1 MKYIIN
7 KKILGISLCIL
18 LIGASLPLVNSTEN
32 SQSVTLFNPLIDHE
46 IITSS
51 FYQECNCSNQ
61 TQTYSLGCR
70 TLPDWIPST
79 QVVEP
84 AAFLTELDWRSYTYN
99 GISGNWLTSVKNQG
113 NCGSCWAFAAIGCLE
128 AMINIAGKNPNID
141 EDLSEQYMVSCVTS
155 CSGCNGGN
163 AYYCYEYM
171 KDDTYPNDGALP
183 ESCFPYTSGSSGSEP
198 SCSSKCSDWTNKLVK
213 TITNF
218 GESSGSSQIKARL
231 SKGPV
236 CLSFDV
242 YSDFKDYTGGIYMHT
257 YGVYLGAHQVV
268 CVGYSDSGGYWICKN
283 SWGAS
288 WGESG
293 YFKIKY
299 GECYIEYELVY
310 CDFSLSNLP
319 PNIPSNPTPS
329 NHATNIDPHQQLSW
343 ICSDP
348 NPGDTLT
355 YDVYFGTSASAPK
368 VSSGQSATT
377 YNPGTMNKN
386 TKYYWRI
393 VATDTQGGI
402 KLSPIWD
409 FTTKQDNNP
418 PNTPSNPNPFDQA
431 TDVDINTDLTWIGGD
446 PNTDD
451 TVTYDIYFGSMPPF
465 EKVASNITTT
475 SFNPGTLAYSLTYFW
490 NVIAW
495 DNHGSSTVGPAWHF
509 TSINPPNNPP
519 TTPTITGKIN
529 GTIRTS
535 YDYHIQT
542 TDPDQD
548 TVEYMIDWDD
558 NTSLG
563 WIGPYS
569 SNQTAIISHSW
580 DSKGTYIIKVKARDA
595 NFAESGWA
603 TLTITMPCSYK
614 NPIPQIFEWLFQRF
628 PNAFPILR
636 QLLGY

>member
-1 MKYIIN
+1 M
-7 KKILGISLCIL
+7 
-18 LIGASLPLVNSTEN
+18 
-32 SQSVTLFNPLIDHE
+32 
-46 IITSS
+46 
-51 FYQECNCSNQ
+51 
-61 TQTYSLGCR
+61 
-70 TLPDWIPST
+70 
-79 QVVEP
+79 
-84 AAFLTELDWRSYTYN
+84 
-99 GISGNWLTSVKNQG
+99 
-113 NCGSCWAFAAIGCLE
+113 
-128 AMINIAGKNPNID
+128 
-141 EDLSEQYMVSCVTS
+141 
-155 CSGCNGGN
+155 
-163 AYYCYEYM
+163 
-171 KDDTYPNDGALP
+171 
-183 ESCFPYTSGSSGSEP
+183 
-198 SCSSKCSDWTNKLVK
+198 
-213 TITNF
+213 
-218 GESSGSSQIKARL
+218 
-231 SKGPV
+231 
-236 CLSFDV
+236 
-242 YSDFKDYTGGIYMHT
+242 
-257 YGVYLGAHQVV
+257 
-268 CVGYSDSGGYWICKN
+268 
-283 SWGAS
+283 
-288 WGESG
+288 
-293 YFKIKY
+293 
-299 GECYIEYELVY
+299 Y

-368 VSSGQSATT
+368 VSSRQSETT

-393 VATDTQGGI
+393 VATDTQGET
-402 KLSPIWD
+402 KSSPIWD

-431 TDVDINTDLTWIGGD
+431 TDVDINTDLTWTGGD

-465 EKVASNITTT
+465 EKIASNITTT
-475 SFNPGTLAYSLTYFW
+475 SFTPGTLSYSLTYFW

-580 DSKGTYIIKVKARDA
+580 DSKGTYIIRVKARDA

-603 TLTITMPCSYK
+603 TLTVTMPCSYK